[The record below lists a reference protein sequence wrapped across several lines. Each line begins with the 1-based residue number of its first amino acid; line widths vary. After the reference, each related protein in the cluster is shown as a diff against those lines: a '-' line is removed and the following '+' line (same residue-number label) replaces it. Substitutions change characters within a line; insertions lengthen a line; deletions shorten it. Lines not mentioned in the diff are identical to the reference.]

1 MSRSYTRSLTALLC
15 LLSAATP
22 SDAQDR
28 LSAADS
34 SRHAARRQRAFAR
47 LGNDVLIVRS
57 KWAPSQFTQPSFEQG
72 STFYYFTGADRLL
85 GAILGTSNTSGRVL
99 GVTQVTQRRNTVK
112 VRGVASTGRMAYNQY
127 GMGYYGTLGANYQP
141 DLSFSCD
148 VDYRGYVRDV
158 DINRR

>member
-1 MSRSYTRSLTALLC
+1 MTNMIKTMTLGAGFAAL
-15 LLSAATP
+15 AATAP
-22 SDAQDR
+22 AAAQYYPNYGQYGYNGYNNNVTQIAAQRCQAAVQQR
-28 LSAADS
+28 LSY
-34 SRHAARRQRAFAR
+34 RTNTN
-47 LGNDVLIVRS
+47 G
-57 KWAPSQFTQPSFEQG
+57 
-72 STFYYFTGADRLL
+72 LL
-85 GAILGTSNTSGRVL
+85 GAILGTSTSGRVL
-99 GVTQVTQRRNTVK
+99 GVTQVTPRRNTVK